1 MNPSKKPLLLVIG
14 NPDEDWYSLCKP
26 YLSKIEIEQAC
37 WKEISLTSYSDSP
50 SLITLHPSISSPLS
64 QQHKIRQNIKPSLI
78 LIRMFS
84 RYIGSNLGEK
94 PDYRNILY
102 GLYHSNIPLIND
114 FNALIAELEKPIMYG
129 RLRKIRDEVGEKNF
143 PLIKQY
149 YYPEY
154 NNIVITPSEPCVLK
168 VGFPHAGYGKIRIF
182 NRDELD
188 DISSIIAINNNYS
201 SIEPLIDVDYE
212 LRIVFIAPNY
222 YRAHKRIGIN
232 WKVNFGMANER
243 EDVEMKSNWKKW
255 IDLIYKKYPDMLTFD
270 IDALV
275 DKKGNEYILEVNG
288 SCQGFAPEHGDQDLI
303 HLRNLCLRKL
313 ESISGIEILEEK
325 DDDMNNLFKEKI
337 IENVINEDE
346 KETKIVNL
354 KNLCSNLEKELNG
367 VKREL
372 YQMKEVNNL
381 LKKERNQKKYS
392 IIIYIMIGFIIHF
405 IIIIIYKI
413 FFEKNKYI
421 N

>member
-154 NNIVITPSEPCVLK
+154 NNIITTPSEPCVLK

-188 DISSIIAINNNYS
+188 DISSINCN
-201 SIEPLIDVDYE
+201 
-212 LRIVFIAPNY
+212 
-222 YRAHKRIGIN
+222 
-232 WKVNFGMANER
+232 
-243 EDVEMKSNWKKW
+243 
-255 IDLIYKKYPDMLTFD
+255 
-270 IDALV
+270 
-275 DKKGNEYILEVNG
+275 
-288 SCQGFAPEHGDQDLI
+288 
-303 HLRNLCLRKL
+303 
-313 ESISGIEILEEK
+313 
-325 DDDMNNLFKEKI
+325 
-337 IENVINEDE
+337 
-346 KETKIVNL
+346 
-354 KNLCSNLEKELNG
+354 
-367 VKREL
+367 
-372 YQMKEVNNL
+372 
-381 LKKERNQKKYS
+381 
-392 IIIYIMIGFIIHF
+392 
-405 IIIIIYKI
+405 
-413 FFEKNKYI
+413 
-421 N
+421 